1 MKPAPAAGQFG
12 VKPDRRPI
20 QSSTAL
26 RSKKPVSGSGRG
38 KPRAKGETTAR
49 SGETAISAR
58 SAETLAKERE
68 SQPSRHGQ
76 INAFWECRIRGTA
89 FQMPLPPCIETE
101 RLRLRPRRLNDID
114 AIVEMDLNP
123 DVYGYRELGPE
134 TSMAIPDKTTLR
146 NAVRSEIL
154 SSSPPEFWAVEWKDR
169 QEFLGLAGLIAKP
182 PRIRIAGLP
191 NKSGTLFLAYR
202 LAKGAWGQGVASE
215 AADAILDFGFRTLDC
230 QRVMALSHV
239 DNIRSR
245 RVLEKIAMRLVG
257 KVLVQQE
264 SATSKQSNSETSKTA
279 GIQPAVYLCY
289 LLDREAYL
297 LNR

>member
-1 MKPAPAAGQFG
+1 VWWEEKTVQGPDGKTYINAPFGYAG
-12 VKPDRRPI
+12 VADLRLDRSLDWRG
-20 QSSTAL
+20 AL
-26 RSKKPVSGSGRG
+26 MPVPNQR
-38 KPRAKGETTAR
+38 
-49 SGETAISAR
+49 
-58 SAETLAKERE
+58 LDLY
-68 SQPSRHGQ
+68 
-76 INAFWECRIRGTA
+76 NAFWECRIRGTA
-89 FQMPLPPCIETE
+89 FKMPLPPCIETE

-123 DVYGYRELGPE
+123 DVYRYRELGPE
-134 TSMAIPDKTTLR
+134 TSMAIPDKTTVR

-154 SSSPPEFWAVEWKDR
+154 SSSPPDFWAVEWKDR

-191 NKSGTLFLAYR
+191 NKSGTLFLTYR
-202 LAKGAWGQGVASE
+202 LAKGTWGQGVASE
-215 AADAILDFGFRTLDC
+215 AAGAILDYGFRTLHC
-230 QRVMALSHV
+230 QAVMAFSHV

-264 SATSKQSNSETSKTA
+264 SATSKQSNSETSNTA
-279 GIQPAVYLCY
+279 RTQPAVYLCY

-297 LNR
+297 LNRLGDVDLEHGQSA